1 MSEERTHI
9 QTSLATPR
17 SATALLWSGG
27 KDALLA
33 LLALEAAGDAP
44 RVLVTTVAGSQEEVT
59 MHGVGLPLIRA
70 QARALGLPL
79 VVMRQPEA
87 RVPNETYER
96 LLGETLAP
104 LREEGVE
111 QVAAGDLFLEDLRA
125 YREDLLR
132 RLGFAPRFPL
142 WERDTARLARR
153 FVEEGHRAVVCSV
166 DTTQLDAAFAGR
178 SYDRAFLD
186 DLPATVDPC
195 GERGAFHTF
204 ACGGPRFREA
214 VPVTVEEVHRGERM
228 AQAQLRRAT

>member
-1 MSEERTHI
+1 
-9 QTSLATPR
+9 
-17 SATALLWSGG
+17 GN
-27 KDALLA
+27 
-33 LLALEAAGDAP
+33 AP
-44 RVLVTTVAGSQEEVT
+44 RALVTTVAGPGEEVT

-111 QVAAGDLFLEDLRA
+111 QVAAGDLFLDDLRA
-125 YREDLLR
+125 YRAELLR

-204 ACGGPRFREA
+204 ACGGPRFRKA
-214 VPVTVEEVHRGERM
+214 VPVTVEGVHRGERM